1 MTRSSHFRA
10 AAVAYHE
17 AERTAAVGSS
27 IKLGRIFGIDIGI
40 HWSWVFIFLI
50 VTWSFATG
58 VLADT
63 YPDWGEAQL
72 WIAGAAIAGI
82 FFLSILAHELSH
94 AVVSNRAGLPVRS
107 ITLFVFGGV
116 SNLTREPDTP
126 GMEFR
131 IAIVGPATSL
141 AIGVLFAAGWAA
153 LYNVN
158 DGLAGICAYL
168 AAINASLAIFNMLP
182 GFPLDGGRVFRSIVW
197 ARNKNR
203 LRATRTASRTG
214 QWIAYGIMGV
224 GIIFTFFLNLFSG
237 LWFLLIGFF
246 LRNASAASYEQ
257 LLIET
262 TLSGIAVRDVMQTE
276 VNRVP
281 PDLSVEELVHEH
293 VLRRN
298 ARSFAVMAA
307 GDFAGLITL
316 TDIRKVP
323 RDEWPTTSVYR
334 AMTPI
339 TQLHTVGPAENLTTV
354 LQMMAMHDVN
364 QLPVVYGR
372 ELLGMLNRA
381 DVIRFI
387 QVRQDLGDRGG
398 GVAKPAPPGE
408 VPTGAPPA

>member
-1 MTRSSHFRA
+1 M
-10 AAVAYHE
+10 
-17 AERTAAVGSS
+17 GSS